1 MELNPYRELAN
12 AIVVQAAKD
21 YKKAVKRRRKYPK
34 DEDAQREIRDLRR
47 FFHSGWYSMLTE
59 VDGDRLIKDLE
70 RSVDA

>member
-21 YKKAVKRRRKYPK
+21 YRKAVKRRRKYPK

-59 VDGDRLIKDLE
+59 VDGDKLIKDLE

>member
-1 MELNPYRELAN
+1 MEHNPYRELAN

>member
-21 YKKAVKRRRKYPK
+21 YRKAVKRRRKYPK
-34 DEDAQREIRDLRR
+34 DKDAQREIRDLRR

>member
-1 MELNPYRELAN
+1 MELNPYKELAN